1 MSFRPCAVEETGEAL
16 SRLQLVLRAGNA
28 EAERRRRVAAT
39 NAPLTKGIQIARRD
53 NDDHYNAIAL
63 LAYLKMCE
71 PFINNPETFFESISQ
86 LDSKSYAAVI
96 AFFAPFGKLQDIV
109 KPFLHG
115 KQFGS
120 ICLKYAKPDEEHA
133 LLFELCPPTV
143 GGEAALSVL
152 IECRIQTY
160 IVNEAIRGDKEARAI
175 WGEAMQTINTTL
187 ERLAVPMEVAT
198 GEESTFYYQIQ
209 TDEPDLEKI
218 VASMPQKFL
227 AVSKKQPKS
236 RDGFRTLSFIVGSGV
251 RVINITTN
259 GDPGDPKLKESS
271 VVTLPSTWT
280 MGMGNIDIVIAPLVM
295 FRRKDGD
302 KNVFVFTYENALE
315 FDAQNG
321 DTESVRSFAG
331 KKVDPKA
338 IEGVLMN
345 AIRDGDDYLVRI
357 LIDELNANVNARN
370 SFTWTALMAATMKTI
385 PIVKFLLEKKADVNT
400 ANCHGATALML
411 ASMRGGGAE
420 IVELLLDN
428 NASVNAGDKAGMTSL
443 MHASAYGN
451 AEVVNALLN
460 AGATVDTNDRDGKTA
475 LMHASAYGNAEV
487 ALIINAGDKAEMT
500 ALMHASAY
508 GNAGVVNA
516 LLNAGATVDTKDRDG
531 KTALMHASAY
541 ENAEVALM
549 LASVRGGRAEIVEL
563 LLENNANV
571 NAGDKDGKTALMHA
585 SAYGSAEVVK
595 TLLENKADVNVATRK
610 EGEGYDEGERVTA
623 LMLASMRGEGAEIV
637 ELLLKNDAYVN
648 AGNGAGMTA
657 LMHAS
662 AYRNAEVVNALLN
675 AKAMEVDTKDRDG
688 KTALMFASEVGETTI
703 VETLLKNGADVNEKD
718 LLGFTAL
725 DIAEHAEQVEVV
737 TILNGAPDQHPEPK
751 RQRNY

>member
-460 AGATVDTNDRDGKTA
+460 AGATVDT
-475 LMHASAYGNAEV
+475 
-487 ALIINAGDKAEMT
+487 
-500 ALMHASAY
+500 
-508 GNAGVVNA
+508 
-516 LLNAGATVDTKDRDG
+516 KDRDG